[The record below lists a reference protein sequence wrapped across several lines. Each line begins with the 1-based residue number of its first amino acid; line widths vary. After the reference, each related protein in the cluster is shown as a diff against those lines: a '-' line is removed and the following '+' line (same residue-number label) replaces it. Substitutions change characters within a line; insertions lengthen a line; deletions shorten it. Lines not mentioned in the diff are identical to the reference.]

1 MTGFQI
7 FTIAVCLALSFLLSG
22 MEAGVFALNRVRI
35 RQLMR
40 RGRPAARLLHGY
52 LANTENFLWTIL
64 VGNTLVSF
72 LALGVVYSSL
82 FMKLNDYPLLFLA
95 AFALVVFCFYA
106 FADLLPKML
115 FRTYPNRLT
124 LSLVQPFRLIH
135 LGLAPLVS
143 LMELGAHSLLRWTG
157 GRTFAGHVF
166 GNRDELRFVMQESS
180 QAFTSEE
187 RAMISRVLDLP
198 NLTVGQIT
206 RPLATTITT
215 TVNTPMSRVLE
226 LCREHELTRLPVFD
240 AEGGQRRIVGLVSLR
255 SVFYSS
261 DFDAKRLAR
270 DYVTPAVYLDA
281 GLRLDEAL
289 RRMQRA
295 GQRLAIV
302 LGADRREAGI
312 LSVQDILNVMFGEV
326 QL

>member
-240 AEGGQRRIVGLVSLR
+240 TEGGQRRIVGLVSLR
-255 SVFYSS
+255 SVLYSL
-261 DFDAKRLAR
+261 DFDEKRLAR